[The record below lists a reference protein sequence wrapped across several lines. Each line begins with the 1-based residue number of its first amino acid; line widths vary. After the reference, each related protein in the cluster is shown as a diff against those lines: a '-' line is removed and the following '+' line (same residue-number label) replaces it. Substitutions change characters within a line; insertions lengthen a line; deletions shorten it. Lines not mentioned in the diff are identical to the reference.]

1 MKIAGSATLHAPVE
15 AVYAALNDPAVLVR
29 TIPGCERLERVGQD
43 AYTMTVTAGVASIRG
58 TYAGDVRLTDQ
69 RAPHAFVL
77 KASGSGAP
85 GTVSADVQVRLADGA
100 DGTTLLSYDADA
112 VVGGMLGGVGQRM
125 LSGVAKKTAGEF
137 FAAVDGVLTG
147 SAPAPAAAVAGQPA
161 AAAEAGDG
169 QRAVFTAP
177 PRPPALA
184 GLPGGE
190 FAAGAVFGA
199 AVALLGALVGGLV
212 ARRGTRDRR
221 RQG

>member
-1 MKIAGSATLHAPVE
+1 MARE
-15 AVYAALNDPAVLVR
+15 ALAV
-29 TIPGCERLERVGQD
+29 T
-43 AYTMTVTAGVASIRG
+43 
-58 TYAGDVRLTDQ
+58 
-69 RAPHAFVL
+69 
-77 KASGSGAP
+77 
-85 GTVSADVQVRLADGA
+85 
-100 DGTTLLSYDADA
+100 
-112 VVGGMLGGVGQRM
+112 
-125 LSGVAKKTAGEF
+125 
-137 FAAVDGVLTG
+137 
-147 SAPAPAAAVAGQPA
+147 AAAVTGERA
-161 AAAEAGDG
+161 AAAVAGDG